1 MSVFFACDTIKVPFF
16 AVVFQ
21 KSLCKQYRN
30 GWLFDSYVKL
40 KPAFELRKIY
50 TEIKTDSVLSHFQK
64 NKKTPKNQLIRI
76 VQFVTIYKAMTVYD
90 IHCNVETKWNYIYE
104 QSVLALTKT
113 LRNWKPI

>member
-1 MSVFFACDTIKVPFF
+1 MSVCFACDTIKVPVF

-40 KPAFELRKIY
+40 KPAFQLRKIY
-50 TEIKTDSVLSHFQK
+50 TEIKTDSVLSHFP
-64 NKKTPKNQLIRI
+64 KKKNQFIRI
-76 VQFVTIYKAMTVYD
+76 AQSVTIYKAMSVYD
-90 IHCNVETKWNYIYE
+90 IHCNVEKSETIYIWTI
-104 QSVLALTKT
+104 SFSSNKT

>member
-1 MSVFFACDTIKVPFF
+1 MSVCFACDTIKVPVF

-50 TEIKTDSVLSHFQK
+50 TEIKTDSGLSHFP
-64 NKKTPKNQLIRI
+64 KKTRI
-76 VQFVTIYKAMTVYD
+76 AQSVTKYKAMSVYD
-90 IHCNVETKWNYIYE
+90 IHCNVEKKWNYLYE
-104 QSVLALTKT
+104 QSVLALTKH
-113 LRNWKPI
+113 